1 MSPLLKF
8 QFYLKHF
15 FNNFKNKG
23 NIPDIKIMWNTRYSW
38 ANEITVIKVIIIAIL
53 IYIIHLIF
61 IIFRYTCITEKK
73 KDFFQGNNFI
83 TSSPVIYIVCRCRPP

>member
-53 IYIIHLIF
+53 ITFNIYYFPL
-61 IIFRYTCITEKK
+61 YMYYGKK
-73 KDFFQGNNFI
+73 KDFVQGNNFI